1 MPSAQPSPPAPV
13 WAHPLPELV
22 PALREVAAALRR
34 VNRHPEPGPGFRVG
48 FCDAAG
54 HVLAGTLVSSF
65 HQVQILAL
73 AMADLG
79 YRDVIAGAGDEMQ
92 GCHVLFV
99 PHGEPLSAPRR
110 SPPTP

>member
-1 MPSAQPSPPAPV
+1 MPSAQHTPPAPV

-34 VNRHPEPGPGFRVG
+34 VNRSPQPGPGFRVG
-48 FCDAAG
+48 ICDGAG
-54 HVLAGTLVSSF
+54 TILAGAFVASLQ
-65 HQVQILAL
+65 QVQRLSV

-79 YRDVIAGAGDEMQ
+79 YGEVVAGEADEMQ

-99 PHGEPLSAPRR
+99 RR
-110 SPPTP
+110 